1 MDFEENKMEFLA
13 GMVCGGGLVFLGF
26 ILLAYSTKST
36 VKEDDPADWWKNGR
50 KEEIDEEFS

>member
-1 MDFEENKMEFLA
+1 MEFLA